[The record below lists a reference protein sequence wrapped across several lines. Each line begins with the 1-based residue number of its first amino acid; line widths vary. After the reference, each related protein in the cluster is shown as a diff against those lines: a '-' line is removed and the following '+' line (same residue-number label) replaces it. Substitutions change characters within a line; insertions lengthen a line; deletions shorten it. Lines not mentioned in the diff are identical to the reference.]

1 MKKVLLFGGSG
12 LVGSGIKQF
21 LSDRY
26 KIIAPTHAEV
36 DVTKKDHVTRI
47 IEQIHPDNII
57 YAVGL
62 TSVDKAEQ
70 EPELAY
76 LLNAKTPA
84 LVAKEAESF
93 GIPLLYFSTNAVFDG
108 TKKSR
113 PYKETDKT
121 NPISVYGKSKLMGEQ
136 MVMNISDQNYV
147 VRLIM
152 PYSTIPSKRKNFV
165 SISRDA
171 LKKGEKIYGIT
182 DQVINPIYI
191 NNIAEAL
198 HALIKNRASGIY
210 HLGATDYVTN
220 IEFIRKLARIFSF
233 NENLI
238 REISFKEFFRDKIA
252 PRTKFCW
259 LDTSK
264 FKKEVSNNILH
275 SIDESLKFFHS
286 SLTKSPP
293 VPIDVS
299 GQPAIELKF

>member
-26 KIIAPTHAEV
+26 KITAPTHDEV

-47 IEQIHPDNII
+47 IEQIHPETII

-76 LLNAKTPA
+76 LLNAKIPA
-84 LVAKEAESF
+84 LIAKEAKSL
-93 GIPLLYFSTNAVFDG
+93 GIPLLYFSTDAVFDG
-108 TKKSR
+108 TMRNR
-113 PYKETDKT
+113 PYKETDKA
-121 NPISVYGKSKLMGEQ
+121 NPISVYGKSKLLGEQ
-136 MVMNISDQNYV
+136 MVMNISDKNYV
-147 VRLIM
+147 ARLIM
-152 PYSTIPSKRKNFV
+152 PYSTIPPRRKNFAW
-165 SISRDA
+165 IILDA
-171 LKKGEKIYGIT
+171 LKEGKEVFGIT

-198 HALIKNRASGIY
+198 HALIKNGASGIY

-220 IEFIRKLARIFSF
+220 IEFIRKLAKIFNF

-238 REISFKEFFRDKIA
+238 REISFEEFFKGKKAR
-252 PRTKFCW
+252 RTKFCW
-259 LDTSK
+259 LDTLKIRKK
-264 FKKEVSNNILH
+264 FGNNILH
-275 SIDESLKFFHS
+275 TTNEGIMLFKKNLEKDANS
-286 SLTKSPP
+286 
-293 VPIDVS
+293 
-299 GQPAIELKF
+299 